1 MKKSGRFLARQKSK
15 KSVWIKALAVVLLAA
30 LLLGAIGVSFAY
42 SKLNKIQ
49 RAQVGSNQLTDD
61 VLAGLLAEDP
71 TASYIDESEPES
83 TDVTIPKETTPGYG
97 KMGKVI
103 NVLLIGQDAREG
115 EESKN
120 ADTVILITIN
130 KEAKKIT
137 MTSFLRDTYV
147 SLNGIKDIEG
157 KPRYG
162 ATKLT
167 LVYAVGHQY
176 GGDLGAMYLMDRVIE
191 KNFGPVVDHNIEVS
205 MDAFDTCI
213 NALGGVT
220 VTLDEDEAKY
230 MNNYFKDYDDRSY
243 TVGENLVDGWAA
255 EVYVR
260 IRHANYG
267 DNDFN
272 RTDRQRAVVAQV
284 LEKVKNK
291 SLLEINKL
299 LDTLLPLVL
308 TDMTNADMT
317 NYIMEILPLL
327 PEMTLESIQCPNED
341 MDRWGEVRD
350 IFNDG
355 QPQSILNFNSNKAK
369 AILLPITECD

>member
-30 LLLGAIGVSFAY
+30 LLLGAIGVSFVY

-103 NVLLIGQDAREG
+103 NVLLIGQDSREG

-130 KEAKKIT
+130 KESKKIT
-137 MTSFLRDTYV
+137 MTSFLRDAYV

-176 GGDLGAMYLMDRVIE
+176 GGDLGAIYLMDRVIE

-317 NYIMEILPLL
+317 NYVMEILPLL

>member
-130 KEAKKIT
+130 KESKKIT
-137 MTSFLRDTYV
+137 MTSFLRDAYV

>member
-30 LLLGAIGVSFAY
+30 LLLGAIGVSFVY

-103 NVLLIGQDAREG
+103 NVLLIGQDSREG

-130 KEAKKIT
+130 KESKKIT
-137 MTSFLRDTYV
+137 MTSFLRDAYV

-317 NYIMEILPLL
+317 NYVMEILPLL

>member
-30 LLLGAIGVSFAY
+30 LLLGAIGVSFVY

>member
-1 MKKSGRFLARQKSK
+1 MKKGGRFLARQKSK
-15 KSVWIKALAVVLLAA
+15 KSVWIMALAVVLLVT
-30 LLLGAIGVSFAY
+30 LLLGAIGVSFVY
-42 SKLNKIQ
+42 SKLNRIQ

-71 TASYIDESEPES
+71 TASYIDDSEPES
-83 TDVTIPKETTPGYG
+83 ADVTIPKETTPGYG

-130 KEAKKIT
+130 KETKKIT
-137 MTSFLRDTYV
+137 MTSFLRDSYV

-243 TVGENLVDGWAA
+243 AVGENLVDGWAA

-299 LDTLLPLVL
+299 VDTLLPLVL

-317 NYIMEILPLL
+317 NYILEILPLL
-327 PEMTLESIQCPNED
+327 PEMTLESVQCPNED

>member
-1 MKKSGRFLARQKSK
+1 MKKGGRFLARRKSK
-15 KSVWIKALAVVLLAA
+15 KSVWIKALAVVLLVT
-30 LLLGAIGVSFAY
+30 LLLGAIGVSFVY

-49 RAQVGSNQLTDD
+49 RAQVSSNQLTDD

-83 TDVTIPKETTPGYG
+83 TDVTISKETTPGYG

-130 KEAKKIT
+130 KETKKIT
-137 MTSFLRDTYV
+137 MTSFLRDSYV

-157 KPRYG
+157 KPHYG

-191 KNFGPVVDHNIEVS
+191 QNFGPVVDHNIEVS

-284 LEKVKNK
+284 LEKVKSK
-291 SLLEINKL
+291 SLPEINKL

-317 NYIMEILPLL
+317 NYILEILPLL
-327 PEMTLESIQCPNED
+327 PEMTLESVQCPNED

>member
-355 QPQSILNFNSNKAK
+355 QPQSILNFNSSKAK
-369 AILLPITECD
+369 AILLPITECN